1 MDSLLQKL
9 AVENGLVLSFAV
21 VGLVVLFSG
30 FISRK
35 LTVGRV
41 QGSAIAI
48 LIGLALAYVG
58 GRMTGGNK
66 GLADV
71 TYFSGLALMG
81 GNMLRDFAIVATAF
95 EVQPAE
101 AKRAGWIG
109 AVALIIG
116 TVLPFII
123 GVSIAYAFG
132 YRDAVSLTTIG
143 AGTVTYIVGPVT
155 GTAIGASSEVI
166 TLAIAVGVFKAILV
180 MVTTPMLAKFM
191 RLGTPRSAM
200 VFGGL
205 AGTVSGVS
213 AGLAATDRKLVPY
226 GALVATFHTGL
237 GCLLC
242 PSLLYFA
249 VRALF
254 PAHA

>member
-1 MDSLLQKL
+1 LQAFVAVDLRILRFLRLLRILKLFRVLVPAWHGFSQLNRGRTFRQHVHAIVWPSRFGGQIHNFFDLFIIFWVLLSVLSVLLETVTAVHYILALEFAVMDS
-9 AVENGLVLSFAV
+9 
-21 VGLVVLFSG
+21 
-30 FISRK
+30 
-35 LTVGRV
+35 
-41 QGSAIAI
+41 
-48 LIGLALAYVG
+48 
-58 GRMTGGNK
+58 
-66 GLADV
+66 
-71 TYFSGLALMG
+71 
-81 GNMLRDFAIVATAF
+81 
-95 EVQPAE
+95 
-101 AKRAGWIG
+101 
-109 AVALIIG
+109 
-116 TVLPFII
+116 
-123 GVSIAYAFG
+123 
-132 YRDAVSLTTIG
+132 
-143 AGTVTYIVGPVT
+143 
-155 GTAIGASSEVI
+155 
-166 TLAIAVGVFKAILV
+166 IAVGVFKAILV

-191 RLGTPRSAM
+191 RLSTPRSAM